1 MTGPIRPT
9 PPDPMGPTYSS
20 DTGWQRSSF
29 CVGGECV
36 EVRFVRSSLSM
47 TGATCV
53 EVAVD
58 GDRVMVRDSKDPA
71 GAPLLFTPEEWRMSL
86 ALIRDG
92 DLPVGYCKLLPHG
105 DVLWTR
111 ADRTLQFTDAEWMS
125 FCSGVDNGEFDF
137 DLVSAVSA
145 RPDAAVS
152 TVGRETG
159 QRAAVDAAGGEPCP
173 DHGSSPVAP
182 LAGPDARTAAAL
194 VQLCKP
200 ELDPWD
206 SPEAYGLRWATAVF
220 EVAERAAFG
229 KFRAGDGIPA
239 WRSGPLVHHVPA
251 PLNDFEDSPASSL
264 PGDSAVEESCGTVGG
279 EVAPGAVGVPQSPGA
294 TDPVHVHCYCHAEA
308 PFTGCCTCLVVP
320 ALVERDE
327 ILP

>member
-9 PPDPMGPTYSS
+9 PPDPMGPAYSS

-71 GAPLLFTPEEWRMSL
+71 GAPLLFTRGEWVAFL
-86 ALIRDG
+86 AGAR
-92 DLPVGYCKLLPHG
+92 
-105 DVLWTR
+105 
-111 ADRTLQFTDAEWMS
+111 S
-125 FCSGVDNGEFDF
+125 GEFDF
-137 DLVSAVSA
+137 DLVSAVST